1 MPKLV
6 PELYCSDIERSLRFY
21 LDILGFRI
29 AYQRPE
35 ERFAYLVREG
45 AELMIEQPTGR
56 VWLTGELTQPYG
68 RGVNFQIR
76 ASDVDELHARCQAQ
90 CCRIFLPLEEKWY
103 RREDTLLGCRQFIV
117 QDPDGYLLRF
127 QQPLGSK
134 PWRVD

>member
-45 AELMIEQPTGR
+45 AELMIEQPTAR

-76 ASDVDELHARCQAQ
+76 ASDVDELQARCQAQ

-103 RREDTLLGCRQFIV
+103 RREETLLGCRQFVV

>member
-21 LDILGFRI
+21 LDMLGFRI
-29 AYQRPE
+29 AYQRAE

-56 VWLTGELTQPYG
+56 AWLTGELTQPYG
-68 RGVNFQIR
+68 RGVNFQIL

-90 CCRIFLPLEEKWY
+90 RCRIFLPLEEKWY
-103 RREDTLLGCRQFIV
+103 RREDMLLGCRQFIV

-127 QQPLGSK
+127 LQPLGSK